1 MKVCLMY
8 PARDFDAE
16 QEPPPGAAALT
27 QDLELDTLLDA
38 MAAGDDFLRGVAR
51 TALLCGPADPETI
64 IYRQQVLRDSLAQPA
79 VLREIYGIVVQAILA
94 EKRIWWGI
102 GSRYPET
109 VLHRSV
115 EVMQLFVAALKLLRR
130 IADSHAS
137 GFRSDG
143 FTRFFTMI
151 TKELGDDYFAAVDG
165 HLRRLKFSGGVLVS
179 ASLGGGNAGTGHVLR
194 TPRQARRGLAEVIGV
209 GNRSAYTLT
218 ISDRDEAGARALS
231 ELSGRGINHVA
242 NALAQS
248 ADHIL
253 GFFRLLRTELA
264 FYIGALN
271 AHERLAATG
280 GPACFPTP
288 LPAAGAAFS
297 AAGLYDPCLALTAS
311 TRVIGNDVSADGM
324 SLVMITGANQGGK
337 STFLRS
343 VGLAQLMMQSG
354 MYTAA
359 TALRASVC
367 RGLFTHYK
375 REEDAT
381 MTSGKLDE
389 ELARMSDI
397 AAHITPGSMLLCNE
411 SFASTNEREGSE
423 IARQIVRATRSAGIR
438 VFFVTHL
445 YDLARGCYAEPGA
458 SALFLRA
465 ERQPSG
471 RRTFRLAV
479 GEPLP
484 TSHGQD
490 VYADVFGTPAATAS
504 PPAGA
509 RTAPPP
515 PAGARTAAPPQGD
528 GPTPDTAPPGP

>member
-1 MKVCLMY
+1 MKAHLMY

-16 QEPPPGAAALT
+16 QEPRPGAAALI

-79 VLREIYGIVVQAILA
+79 VVREIYGIAVQAIVA
-94 EKRIWWGI
+94 ERRIWWGI
-102 GSRYPET
+102 GSQYPET
-109 VLHRSV
+109 ILHRSV
-115 EVMQLFVAALKLLRR
+115 EVMQLFAAALKLLRR

-143 FTRFFTMI
+143 FSRFFTMI
-151 TKELGDDYFAAVDG
+151 TKELDDGYFAAIDS

-179 ASLGGGNAGTGHVLR
+179 ASLGPGNAGTGHVLR
-194 TPRQARRGLAEVIGV
+194 APRPGRRGLAEVIGA

-231 ELSGRGINHVA
+231 ELRGRGINHVA

-253 GFFRLLRTELA
+253 GFFRLLRAELA
-264 FYIGALN
+264 FYIGAVN
-271 AHERLAATG
+271 ARERLAAAG
-280 GPACFPTP
+280 GPACFPEP
-288 LPAAGAAFS
+288 LPPAGAAFS
-297 AAGLYDPCLALTAS
+297 AAGLYDPCLALAAGTP
-311 TRVIGNDVSADGM
+311 VIGNDVSAGGA

-354 MYTAA
+354 MFAAA
-359 TALRASVC
+359 TALRAGVC
-367 RGLFTHYK
+367 PGLFTHYK
-375 REEDAT
+375 REEDAS

-423 IARQIVRATRSAGIR
+423 IARQIIRAMRGAGIR

-445 YDLARGCYAEPGA
+445 YDLARGLYAEPGP

-465 ERQPSG
+465 ERQPGG
-471 RRTFRLAV
+471 RRTFRLTV
-479 GEPLP
+479 GEPMP

-490 VYADVFGTPAATAS
+490 VYADVFGTPAGATPS
-504 PPAGA
+504 PQEDRP
-509 RTAPPP
+509 APPRP
-515 PAGARTAAPPQGD
+515 
-528 GPTPDTAPPGP
+528 

>member
-1 MKVCLMY
+1 MKTYLMY

-38 MAAGDDFLRGVAR
+38 MAAGDDFLRGVAS
-51 TALLCGPADPETI
+51 TALLCGPADPQTI
-64 IYRQQVLRDSLAQPA
+64 IYRQQVLRDSLAQPT
-79 VLREIYGIVVQAILA
+79 VVREIYSLAVQVILA
-94 EKRIWWGI
+94 ERRIWWGI
-102 GSRYPET
+102 GSRYPEAI
-109 VLHRSV
+109 LHRAV

-130 IADSHAS
+130 IADSHGS

-151 TKELGDDYFAAVDG
+151 TKELGDDYFAAVNG

-179 ASLGGGNAGTGHVLR
+179 ASLGEGNAGTGHVLR
-194 TPRQARRGLAEVIGV
+194 TPRPGRRGLAEVIGA

-280 GPACFPTP
+280 GPACFPEP
-288 LPAAGAAFS
+288 LPPGGAAFS

-311 TRVIGNDVSADGM
+311 TPATGNDVSADGV

-354 MYTAA
+354 MFAAA

-367 RGLFTHYK
+367 PGLFTHYK

-397 AAHITPGSMLLCNE
+397 AAHITPGSLLLCNE

-423 IARQIVRATRSAGIR
+423 IARQIVRAMRGAGIR

-445 YDLARGCYAEPGA
+445 YDLARGLHAEPGP

-465 ERQPSG
+465 ERQAGG

-490 VYADVFGTPAATAS
+490 VYADVFGI
-504 PPAGA
+504 PAGA
-509 RTAPPP
+509 APPQED
-515 PAGARTAAPPQGD
+515 GHTAAPPPRGD
-528 GPTPDTAPPGP
+528 GPTPGTAPPRP

>member
-1 MKVCLMY
+1 V
-8 PARDFDAE
+8 
-16 QEPPPGAAALT
+16 
-27 QDLELDTLLDA
+27 
-38 MAAGDDFLRGVAR
+38 
-51 TALLCGPADPETI
+51 
-64 IYRQQVLRDSLAQPA
+64 
-79 VLREIYGIVVQAILA
+79 REIYGIAVQAILA
-94 EKRIWWGI
+94 ERRIWWGI
-102 GSRYPET
+102 GSQYPET
-109 VLHRSV
+109 ILHRSV
-115 EVMQLFVAALKLLRR
+115 EVMQLFVAALRLLRG

-151 TKELGDDYFAAVDG
+151 TKELDDDYFAAVDS

-179 ASLGGGNAGTGHVLR
+179 ASLGEGLAGTGHVLR
-194 TPRQARRGLAEVIGV
+194 APRPGRRGLAEVIGV

-231 ELSGRGINHVA
+231 ELRGRGINHVA

-280 GPACFPTP
+280 GPACFPEP
-288 LPAAGAAFS
+288 LPPAGAAFS
-297 AAGLYDPCLALTAS
+297 AAGLYDPCLALTAG
-311 TRVIGNDVSADGM
+311 TPVIGNDVSADGA

-343 VGLAQLMMQSG
+343 TGLAQLMMQSG
-354 MYTAA
+354 MFAAA

-367 RGLFTHYK
+367 PGLFTHYK

-411 SFASTNEREGSE
+411 SFASTNERERARRSPGRSSAPCAAPGSGCSSSPICTTSRAPAIPTPARLRSSCGRKGSPTAGAPSGWWWVSPCRPATVRTCMPTSSGSTSVPPRRLRE
-423 IARQIVRATRSAGIR
+423 ISGDRRRVRWRPPGAPLRRRRPPPGRATVR
-438 VFFVTHL
+438 
-445 YDLARGCYAEPGA
+445 
-458 SALFLRA
+458 
-465 ERQPSG
+465 
-471 RRTFRLAV
+471 
-479 GEPLP
+479 
-484 TSHGQD
+484 
-490 VYADVFGTPAATAS
+490 
-504 PPAGA
+504 
-509 RTAPPP
+509 
-515 PAGARTAAPPQGD
+515 
-528 GPTPDTAPPGP
+528 PGPRPQRLRR

>member
-1 MKVCLMY
+1 MKACLMY

-16 QEPPPGAAALT
+16 EEFPPGAPALA

-51 TALLCGPADPETI
+51 TALLCGLADPETI

-79 VLREIYGIVVQAILA
+79 VVREIYGIAVQAILA

-109 VLHRSV
+109 ILHRSV
-115 EVMQLFVAALKLLRR
+115 EAMQLFVTALKLLRR
-130 IADSHAS
+130 VTDSHAG

-151 TKELGDDYFAAVDG
+151 TKALGDDYFAAVDG
-165 HLRRLKFSGGVLVS
+165 HLKRLKFSGGVLVS
-179 ASLGGGNAGTGHVLR
+179 ASLGEGNAGTGHVLR
-194 TPRQARRGLAEVIGV
+194 TPRPGRRGLAGVIGA
-209 GNRSAYTLT
+209 GNRPAYTLT

-248 ADHIL
+248 AGHIL

-271 AHERLAATG
+271 AHERLAAAG
-280 GPACFPTP
+280 GPACFPEP
-288 LPAAGAAFS
+288 LPPSGAAFS

-311 TRVIGNDVSADGM
+311 TPVTGNDVNADGV

-354 MYTAA
+354 MFAAA

-367 RGLFTHYK
+367 RGVFTHYK

-423 IARQIVRATRSAGIR
+423 IARQIIRAMRGAGIR

-445 YDLARGCYAEPGA
+445 YDLARGLYAGPGPA
-458 SALFLRA
+458 ALFLRA
-465 ERQPSG
+465 ERQPDG
-471 RRTFRLAV
+471 RRTFRLTV

-490 VYADVFGTPAATAS
+490 VYADVFGPAAG
-504 PPAGA
+504 AG
-509 RTAPPP
+509 PPP
-515 PAGARTAAPPQGD
+515 PEDGAA
-528 GPTPDTAPPGP
+528 PDTAPFRP

>member
-1 MKVCLMY
+1 MKAYLMH
-8 PARDFDAE
+8 PARDFDAG
-16 QEPPPGAAALT
+16 QEPPSGAAALT

-64 IYRQQVLRDSLAQPA
+64 VYRQQVLRDSLAQPA
-79 VLREIYGIVVQAILA
+79 VVREIYGLAVQAILA
-94 EKRIWWGI
+94 ERRIWWGI

-109 VLHRSV
+109 VLHRAV

-130 IADSHAS
+130 IADSHAA
-137 GFRSDG
+137 GFRSEG

-151 TKELGDDYFAAVDG
+151 TKELGDDYFVAVDG

-179 ASLGGGNAGTGHVLR
+179 ASLGEGNAGTGHVLR
-194 TPRQARRGLAEVIGV
+194 APRPGRRGLAEVIGV
-209 GNRSAYTLT
+209 GNRSAYTLAV
-218 ISDRDEAGARALS
+218 SDRDEAGARALS
-231 ELSGRGINHVA
+231 EMRGRGINHVA

-271 AHERLAATG
+271 AHERLAVTG
-280 GPACFPTP
+280 GPACFPEP
-288 LPAAGAAFS
+288 LPPAGAAFS
-297 AAGLYDPCLALTAS
+297 AAGLYDPCLALMAGTP
-311 TRVIGNDVSADGM
+311 VIGNDVSADGA

-343 VGLAQLMMQSG
+343 AGLAQLMMQSG
-354 MYTAA
+354 MFAAA

-367 RGLFTHYK
+367 PGLFTHYK

-411 SFASTNEREGSE
+411 SFALTNEREGSE
-423 IARQIVRATRSAGIR
+423 IARQIIRAMRGAGIR

-445 YDLARGCYAEPGA
+445 YDLARGLYAEPGP
-458 SALFLRA
+458 SKLFLRA
-465 ERQPSG
+465 ERQPDG
-471 RRTFRLAV
+471 RRTFRLAA

-490 VYADVFGTPAATAS
+490 VYADVFG

-509 RTAPPP
+509 GPPP
-515 PAGARTAAPPQGD
+515 PGD
-528 GPTPDTAPPGP
+528 GAAADSAPLRP

>member
-1 MKVCLMY
+1 MKAYLMY

-16 QEPPPGAAALT
+16 QDPPPGAPALA
-27 QDLELDTLLDA
+27 QDLELDTLLNA

-79 VLREIYGIVVQAILA
+79 VVREIYGIAVQAILA

-109 VLHRSV
+109 ILHRSV
-115 EVMQLFVAALKLLRR
+115 EVMQLFVAALRLLRQV
-130 IADSHAS
+130 ADSQAS

-151 TKELGDDYFAAVDG
+151 AKELGDDYFATVDG
-165 HLRRLKFSGGVLVS
+165 HLKRLKFSGGVLVS
-179 ASLGGGNAGTGHVLR
+179 ASLGVGNAGTGHVLR
-194 TPRQARRGLAEVIGV
+194 TPRPGRRGLAEVMGV
-209 GNRSAYTLT
+209 GDRSVYTLT
-218 ISDRDEAGARALS
+218 IIDRDEAGARALS
-231 ELSGRGINHVA
+231 ELSGRGVNQVA

-248 ADHIL
+248 AEHIL

-280 GPACFPTP
+280 GPTCFPEP
-288 LPAAGAAFS
+288 LPPAGAAFS

-311 TRVIGNDVSADGM
+311 TPVTGNDVSADGV

-354 MYTAA
+354 MFAA
-359 TALRASVC
+359 AAALRASVC

-375 REEDAT
+375 REEDVT

-423 IARQIVRATRSAGIR
+423 IARQIIRAMRGAGIR

-445 YDLARGCYAEPGA
+445 YDLARGCYAEPGP
-458 SALFLRA
+458 SRLFLRA
-465 ERQPSG
+465 ERQPDG

-490 VYADVFGTPAATAS
+490 VYADIFGA
-504 PPAGA
+504 PAGA
-509 RTAPPP
+509 
-515 PAGARTAAPPQGD
+515 
-528 GPTPDTAPPGP
+528 APPGG